1 MGVGGVDMN
10 QIFFCKLN
18 ENKINLLRNI
28 YSVSQIQCWWMES
41 LSLFNLESWLLE
53 IQLKLFLTDHNF
65 FVLAVNDF
73 ISLKKNFNYVPHEL

>member
-1 MGVGGVDMN
+1 MGVGGVDMTQN
-10 QIFFCKLN
+10 FFFKLN
-18 ENKINLLRNI
+18 ENKINLFRNI

>member
-1 MGVGGVDMN
+1 MGVGGVDMTQN
-10 QIFFCKLN
+10 FFFKLN
-18 ENKINLLRNI
+18 ENKINLFRNI
-28 YSVSQIQCWWMES
+28 YSVSQIQCWWMEP

-65 FVLAVNDF
+65 FVLAGNDF